1 MSTDEKAEMRFW
13 VFIPFIPF
21 QIAGAWWFGY
31 ALQDG
36 QSWVAVAVSFA
47 MANFGQAPI
56 SAIALTYMT
65 DSYNE
70 VSPSNHS
77 TAPII
82 PTSNLLSRSS
92 ATLSSP

>member
-1 MSTDEKAEMRFW
+1 MLETDCLTEMRFW

-31 ALQDG
+31 ALDLG
-36 QSWVAVAVSFA
+36 QSWVAVAVAYA

-70 VSPSNHS
+70 VRPVPNS
-77 TAPII
+77 TI
-82 PTSNLLSRSS
+82 SS
-92 ATLSSP
+92 GHDKVP